1 MITAK
6 HIPWE
11 PIATL
16 PEDRKDGRRLL
27 LWEIDLPAIGRWD
40 SDRQG
45 WEDPES
51 MRILEDVSIGPIS
64 LRRSS
69 NELRSRQSSEYVH

>member
-16 PEDRKDGRRLL
+16 PDDRKDGRRLL
-27 LWEIDLPAIGRWD
+27 FWETDCPMIGQWD
-40 SDRQG
+40 QDRQG
-45 WEDPES
+45 WEEPVS
-51 MRILEDVSIGPIS
+51 MQLLEEVTHWADINPPG
-64 LRRSS
+64 
-69 NELRSRQSSEYVH
+69 